1 MLQRIFS
8 FLRQHTY
15 SSIGALIVVL
25 VLYFILKTGSNGS
38 GATLYMVAA
47 AEKGLLNVS
56 VSGTGQ
62 VAAITQ
68 VDVKPKVSGTVLKI
82 PVKEGQQ
89 VSSGAVLVQLDTKD
103 LQTQLDQALLSLQQ
117 AQASL
122 NLKLAGPTPENVIMS
137 ENAVKTA
144 QMAYDTSVMNLNKAK
159 QDAAQAL
166 QTSQL
171 SLDKANA
178 ALTDAQTQYDHAV
191 ATVATTND
199 STSQNVQNDYNNAKT
214 SVNASILSMSNAL
227 PLADSVLGI
236 DKTDLNSSFK
246 VYLGALNSQSLVDAN
261 NAYPLAKYALNSLE
275 TQYNAVQATW
285 TQDQA
290 DQILIQTVQ
299 ALQQMKTLIH
309 DTYVLLLNTMT
320 GGNFTQ
326 SQLDSYK
333 SSMSSQESSLL
344 SQINQMQGVQQSI
357 ASDKLNTLST
367 GIKNSSSIDSAQ
379 STLDNA
385 KRDQQIAQTNLAQT
399 QRDNATNIYNAQQDI
414 ISKQIALQ
422 NAQASYNLLVAPPRA
437 VDVAS
442 AKLQV
447 KQAEESYQTAK
458 QNMLDA
464 TVTAPI
470 DGIVAKINVN
480 IGDIVANGQATNGTA
495 MVTMITQSKYAQLS
509 LNEVDAAKVA
519 VGQKANISFDAL
531 DGLNITGNVIAVDL
545 LGTVSQGVVSYNV
558 KVGFDTQ
565 DERIKPGMSANVS
578 IITLT
583 KMDAILVP
591 NGAVKTQNGTS
602 YVQIADGVNASNMDM
617 ATTQGIALNPAP
629 RNQTVEVGVSNDT
642 MTEIISG
649 VKEGDYVV
657 VRTVSSSQKTTA
669 ASSSSG
675 GIRIPG
681 ITGGGG
687 GFRPGG

>member
-1 MLQRIFS
+1 
-8 FLRQHTY
+8 
-15 SSIGALIVVL
+15 
-25 VLYFILKTGSNGS
+25 
-38 GATLYMVAA
+38 
-47 AEKGLLNVS
+47 
-56 VSGTGQ
+56 
-62 VAAITQ
+62 
-68 VDVKPKVSGTVLKI
+68 
-82 PVKEGQQ
+82 
-89 VSSGAVLVQLDTKD
+89 
-103 LQTQLDQALLSLQQ
+103 
-117 AQASL
+117 
-122 NLKLAGPTPENVIMS
+122 
-137 ENAVKTA
+137 
-144 QMAYDTSVMNLNKAK
+144 
-159 QDAAQAL
+159 
-166 QTSQL
+166 
-171 SLDKANA
+171 
-178 ALTDAQTQYDHAV
+178 
-191 ATVATTND
+191 
-199 STSQNVQNDYNNAKT
+199 
-214 SVNASILSMSNAL
+214 
-227 PLADSVLGI
+227 
-236 DKTDLNSSFK
+236 
-246 VYLGALNSQSLVDAN
+246 
-261 NAYPLAKYALNSLE
+261 
-275 TQYNAVQATW
+275 
-285 TQDQA
+285 
-290 DQILIQTVQ
+290 
-299 ALQQMKTLIH
+299 MKTLIH

-357 ASDKLNTLST
+357 ASDKLNTSST

-649 VKEGDYVV
+649 VNEGDYVV
-657 VRTVSSSQKTTA
+657 VRTVSSSQKTTT

>member
-1 MLQRIFS
+1 MFQRIFS

-15 SSIGALIVVL
+15 SSIGVLIVVL

-47 AEKGLLNVS
+47 AEKGILNVS

-82 PVKEGQQ
+82 PVKEGQH

-103 LQTQLDQALLSLQQ
+103 LQTQLNQAALNLDM
-117 AQASL
+117 AKANL
-122 NLKLAGPTPENVIMS
+122 NLKLAGPTPEDEKIAL
-137 ENAVKTA
+137 NAVKTA
-144 QMAYDTSVMNLNKAK
+144 QMAYDNSVINLDKAK
-159 QDAAQAL
+159 QDADQAL
-166 QTSQL
+166 QNAQFA
-171 SLDKANA
+171 LDKANDA
-178 ALTDAQTQYDHAV
+178 VKNAQTQYDNTLASV
-191 ATVATTND
+191 STTND
-199 STSQNVQNDYNNAKT
+199 TTTQQLDNIYSNAKST
-214 SVNASILSMSNAL
+214 VDSVFISLRSAL

-236 DKTDLNSSFK
+236 DQSPINSAFDI
-246 VYLGALNSQSLVDAN
+246 YLGALNQQSRIDAE
-261 NAYPLAKYALNSLE
+261 NAYPPAKTALASLE
-275 TQYNAVQATW
+275 QQYASVAINWKPEEVDTFLGSAIATTQKMQ
-285 TQDQA
+285 
-290 DQILIQTVQ
+290 
-299 ALQQMKTLIH
+299 TLIH
-309 DTYVLLLNTMT
+309 NVYIALSNTMT
-320 GGNFTQ
+320 GSGLSQ
-326 SQLDSYK
+326 SDLDGYK
-333 SSMSSQESSLL
+333 NSFASKESEMISRVSSLQ
-344 SQINQMQGVQQSI
+344 SIQQSI
-357 ASDKLNTLST
+357 ASAKLSKSST
-367 GIKNSSSIDSAQ
+367 DIKNSSSIDSAQ
-379 STLDNA
+379 LSLENA
-385 KRDQQIAQTNLAQT
+385 KRDLQIAQTNFNQT
-399 QRDNATNIYNAQQDI
+399 KRDNDRNIYNATQDVE
-414 ISKQIALQ
+414 SKRIALE
-422 NAQASYNLLVAPPRA
+422 NAQASYALKVSPPRA
-437 VDVAS
+437 VDIAN

-495 MVTMITQSKYAQLS
+495 MVTMITQSKYAQIS

-629 RNQTVEVGVSNDT
+629 RNQAVEIGVSNDT

-657 VRTVSSSQKTTA
+657 VRTFSSSQKTTT